1 MTQRQFEKEALKKYA
16 RFQIRHPDN
25 TMTPEQWV
33 ALLNCYLK
41 RETLARCARKARISE
56 TQAAMWYC
64 HFSLAVSAYAISRT
78 RRKYRA

>member
-25 TMTPEQWV
+25 TMSPEQWV

-41 RETLARCARKARISE
+41 REPLLQCAEKARISE
-56 TQAAMWYC
+56 AQAAMWYC
-64 HFSLAVSAYAISRT
+64 HFSLAVSAYAIRQT